1 MSLNVVETRK
11 NIHAP
16 TVLPASGAAMSVAA
30 SAGKSPPEKVRSSGI
45 PSMKKADF

>member
-16 TVLPASGAAMSVAA
+16 TVFPASGAAMSVAA
-30 SAGKSPPEKVRSSGI
+30 SAGKSPPENLEK
-45 PSMKKADF
+45 